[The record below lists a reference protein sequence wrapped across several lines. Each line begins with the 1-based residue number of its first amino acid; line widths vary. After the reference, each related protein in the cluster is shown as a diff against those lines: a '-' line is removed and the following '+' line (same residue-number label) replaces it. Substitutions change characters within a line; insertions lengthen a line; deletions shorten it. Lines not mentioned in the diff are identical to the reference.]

1 LETFW
6 LNCHPDTPARTVRSL
21 KVSFERR
28 GRLVWLRYDLRCR
41 LACLRL
47 PVAAWPSRQDGLWL
61 HTCFEAFVGAD
72 AYAEFNF
79 SPSGEWA
86 AYAFSGYR
94 QDMRELAVEN
104 SPEIVLDAV
113 RGRFTQEVVFAPGDV
128 FGPLGLCAV
137 IEEMDGTKSYWALAH
152 PPGKPDFHAP
162 TCFAAM
168 LAAPTS
174 A

>member
-1 LETFW
+1 METFW
-6 LNCHPDTPARTVRSL
+6 LNCHPDTPAKTVRSL
-21 KVSFERR
+21 KASVERR
-28 GRLVWLRYDLRCR
+28 GAQVWLRFDLLCR

-47 PVAAWPSRQDGLWL
+47 PVPAEPCRQNGLWQ
-61 HTCFEAFVGAD
+61 HTCFEAFVGD
-72 AYAEFNF
+72 GHYAEFNF

-94 QDMRELAVEN
+94 EGMRELAV
-104 SPEIVLDAV
+104 SCPPEIVLDAV
-113 RGRFTQEVVFAPGDV
+113 RGRFTQEVLFDPGEAS
-128 FGPLGLCAV
+128 GPLGLCAV